1 MITTLP
7 ALKLHYDERR
17 TFSPLVILV
26 FNINYEKLVI
36 FYLIPK
42 NINPLFIIYHKI
54 SLKYS
59 FFYHFLTSSM
69 VEKRV
74 NQKIRESDSQTI
86 RANVEKLKE

>member
-17 TFSPLVILV
+17 TFLPLVILV

-59 FFYHFLTSSM
+59 FFIIFLHPTWSKKESIKKS
-69 VEKRV
+69 EKAIH
-74 NQKIRESDSQTI
+74 KPSEPT
-86 RANVEKLKE
+86 LKS